1 MFSFGELAM
10 VIDWHISIGTI
21 IEVLSILGGGM
32 FFLWGMK
39 ARVEQMSV
47 EIFDLKKE
55 IGKLADILTSL
66 ALQNQAISQINKTID
81 ELRHGIGFIT
91 PPPFGK

>member
-1 MFSFGELAM
+1 MPTLGELSM

-21 IEVLSILGGGM
+21 IEVLSILGGGV

-39 ARVEQMSV
+39 NRVEQMSV
-47 EIFDLKKE
+47 EIADLKKE

-66 ALQNQAISQINKTID
+66 ALQNQAINQINKTID
-81 ELRHGIGFIT
+81 ELRHGIGFIIA
-91 PPPFGK
+91 PPVK